1 MPVRANAL
9 RLHTV
14 IAMYVIHD
22 TLIRVDTLYRRLM
35 THRLSP
41 AVLTF
46 VLSLTAAC
54 AAHAEDGIPGFQ
66 SPSKNIACIYFE
78 YDGHK
83 ALRCDIGDMTGTIP
97 PKPRNC
103 EQEWGHSFE
112 VDAKGP
118 ADRSCTGDTQI
129 GQPLR
134 VLPYGEVWQRSGITC
149 KSEETGV
156 TCFNAD
162 RRGFFL
168 SRAKQ
173 DVF

>member
-1 MPVRANAL
+1 
-9 RLHTV
+9 
-14 IAMYVIHD
+14 MYVIHP
-22 TLIRVDTLYRRLM
+22 TVLRAAIPYKTLM
-35 THRLSP
+35 THRLAP
-41 AVLTF
+41 ALLTLI
-46 VLSLTAAC
+46 LSLTAAC
-54 AAHAEDGIPGFQ
+54 TAHAEDGSLGFQ
-66 SPSKNIACIYFE
+66 SPSKNIACMYFE

-83 ALRCDIGDMTGTIP
+83 ALRCVVGDKSWRL
-97 PKPRNC
+97 PKPASC
-103 EQEWGHSFE
+103 EQDWGNSFE

-118 ADRSCTGDTQI
+118 AGPSCTGDTQI

-149 KSEETGV
+149 KSEESGI

-162 RRGFFL
+162 RRGFSL

>member
-1 MPVRANAL
+1 MTREILCFPVS
-9 RLHTV
+9 V
-14 IAMYVIHD
+14 IRPTDISRQIPYI
-22 TLIRVDTLYRRLM
+22 TLM
-35 THRLSP
+35 THRFASIL
-41 AVLTF
+41 LTF
-46 VLSLTAAC
+46 VVSLISAC
-54 AAHAEDGIPGFQ
+54 AAHAEDDILGFQ

-83 ALRCDIGDMTGTIP
+83 ALRCDIGDMTGTMP

-103 EQEWGHSFE
+103 DLEWGHSFE
-112 VDAKGP
+112 VDAKGA

-129 GQPLR
+129 GQPLQ

-149 KSEETGV
+149 KSEEAGI

-162 RRGFFL
+162 RRGFSL

>member
-1 MPVRANAL
+1 MPL
-9 RLHTV
+9 LL
-14 IAMYVIHD
+14 
-22 TLIRVDTLYRRLM
+22 TLILLFTG
-35 THRLSP
+35 T
-41 AVLTF
+41 
-46 VLSLTAAC
+46 C

-78 YDGHK
+78 HDGHK
-83 ALRCDIGDMTGTIP
+83 ALRCNIGEMAGAMP

-103 EQEWGHSFE
+103 ELDWGHSFE
-112 VDAKGP
+112 VDAKGQ
-118 ADRSCTGDTQI
+118 ADPSCAGDTQI

-149 KSEETGV
+149 SSEESGI

-162 RRGFFL
+162 RRGFSL

-173 DVF
+173 DLF